1 MSTFTEWE
9 DSFLPAKPAQL
20 YTGEWKFINVER
32 VWFVVTIIIVKT
44 PADKNFESG

>member
-1 MSTFTEWE
+1 M
-9 DSFLPAKPAQL
+9 FLSAKPAQL